1 MRHRALALVA
11 AIGVVMAACTHATT
25 STTTAP
31 APSPTSPSAST
42 MVLPMVASGFGQ
54 LPSIPLIIDTPAYAG
69 PATPRSLDGIDMVD
83 AERQV
88 VSDPAVR
95 AVLEHNGF
103 VIVPTDT
110 GDPYGGRLFWPAYEH
125 LSPQTMYVT
134 TDVGY
139 HYWHLLF
146 DKILRSLEQDV
157 FLPKLQ
163 ALVSGML
170 AGAQAQAQEL
180 EGSPV
185 AADAERVLGLMQV
198 EAALVGVPAG
208 TMSTAATKELALI
221 RQHAQM
227 TTSPLLGSE
236 VDYSLFTPR
245 GHYTRTE
252 ELTSFFYGMSL
263 LGQTP
268 FVVDPARPTLL
279 RPGVLAARILLPQ
292 GTGTTELFRLWKD
305 IEEPTAFL
313 VGSADDYS
321 PAELA
326 TAVTARM
333 PGGLTHPE
341 ALDAAAMTDVVQ
353 NLLDARR
360 VMIDPENPSMRL
372 MGVRFVL
379 DSWIL
384 DQLLY
389 PNVGTETDPRIV
401 GSPLD
406 VASAFGS
413 PFASRVQE
421 QTGQNDYA
429 RYGSQVAAMRQAV
442 TAVPDAAWGGTV
454 YNAWLWSL
462 EPMWIA
468 RGAAFPDTMQTPV
481 WAAKSH
487 QTGFGSYAELRHDT
501 ILYVKQAAAEGG
513 GEMPPFTPR
522 NWVEPDPVAFQRL
535 AAVVG
540 LMRGGLAERDLLTEE
555 TDGLL
560 ADLGELETF
569 FGRVAQDELAGVPI
583 SKTDNDRI
591 AGISYE
597 LEGLWW
603 RTSDQGG
610 PYGGTLDDEAAIIA
624 DIQRAQDQVVEIG
637 TGRVDTIYVIVPDDH
652 GGFQLA
658 QGAAY
663 SYYEFLQPLAD
674 RLTDEAWRAMLDAG
688 QQPDRPAWEAVF
700 LP

>member
-1 MRHRALALVA
+1 MRRRAFTLLAVLALIA
-11 AIGVVMAACTHATT
+11 AACTHPSATT
-25 STTTAP
+25 SPTPAP
-31 APSPTSPSAST
+31 AST
-42 MVLPMVASGFGQ
+42 PPPEPAMALPMFASGFGR
-54 LPSIPLIIDTPAYAG
+54 LPSIPLIVDTPAYAG
-69 PATPRSLDGIDMVD
+69 PVTPHSIDQVDMVD
-83 AERQV
+83 PERRV

-95 AVLEHNGF
+95 EVLERNGF

-110 GDPYGGRLFWPAYEH
+110 TAPYGGRLFWPAYEF
-125 LSPQTMYVT
+125 LSPQTIYVT

-157 FLPKLQ
+157 FLPKLRTL
-163 ALVSGML
+163 ASGML
-170 AGAQAQAQEL
+170 AGAQEQAQEL
-180 EGSPV
+180 KQTSA

-208 TMSTAATKELALI
+208 TMSPAATKELALV
-221 RQHAQM
+221 REHARM
-227 TTSPLLGSE
+227 TRSPLLGTE

-245 GHYTRTE
+245 GHYTRNE

-263 LGQTP
+263 LGQSP
-268 FVVDPARPTLL
+268 FAVDPSRPTLL
-279 RPGVLAARILLPQ
+279 RPGVLAARVLLPQ
-292 GTGTTELFRLWKD
+292 GTGTPELFRLWKD
-305 IEEPTAFL
+305 IERPTAFL

-326 TAVTARM
+326 EAVAARV
-333 PGGLTHPE
+333 PGGLKHPD
-341 ALDAAAMTDVVQ
+341 ALTPAVMADVVK
-353 NLLDARR
+353 NLLDSRD
-360 VMIDPENPSMRL
+360 VLIDPETPSMRL

-389 PNVGTETDPRIV
+389 PSVGTETDPRIV
-401 GSPLD
+401 ASPLD
-406 VASAFGS
+406 LASAFGS
-413 PFASRVQE
+413 PFARRTQE
-421 QTGQNDYA
+421 QAGQNDYA
-429 RYGSQVAAMRQAV
+429 HYNSQMKSMRQAV
-442 TAVPDAAWGGTV
+442 EAVPDAAWGGTV

-462 EPMWIA
+462 EPTWIA
-468 RGAAFPDTMQTPV
+468 RGTAFPDTMQTKA
-481 WAAKSH
+481 WTAKSH

-501 ILYVKQAAAEGG
+501 ILYVKQAAAEGA

-522 NWVEPDPVAFQRL
+522 NWVEPDPVAFLRL
-535 AAVVG
+535 AAVVD
-540 LMRGGLAERDLLTEE
+540 LMRDGLAKRDLLTEQ

-560 ADLGELETF
+560 ADLAELEAF
-569 FGRVAQDELAGVPI
+569 FGRVAQDELAGAPI
-583 SKTDNDRI
+583 SDADNQRI
-591 AGISYE
+591 ANISHE

-610 PYGGTLDDEAAIIA
+610 PYGGTLDDDAAIIA
-624 DIQRAQDQVVEIG
+624 DIQRAVDEAVEIG
-637 TGRVDTIYVIVPDDH
+637 TGRIDTIYVIVPDDH

-658 QGAAY
+658 QGGVY
-663 SYYEFLQPLAD
+663 SYYEFLQPISD

-688 QQPDRPAWEAVF
+688 DQPDRPAWEEAF

>member
-1 MRHRALALVA
+1 MRRKAFVLVA
-11 AIGVVMAACTHATT
+11 ALAVVMAACTHATT
-25 STTTAP
+25 TT
-31 APSPTSPSAST
+31 SPTPTPTST
-42 MVLPMVASGFGQ
+42 SLPTAAMTLPMVASGFGR

-69 PATPRSLDGIDMVD
+69 PATPHSLDSVDMVTP
-83 AERQV
+83 ERRV

-95 AVLEHNGF
+95 AVLERNGF
-103 VIVPTDT
+103 VVVPTDT
-110 GDPYGGRLFWPAYEH
+110 TAPYGGRLFWPAYH
-125 LSPQTMYVT
+125 FLSPQTVYVT

-146 DKILRSLEQDV
+146 DKILRDLEQDV
-157 FLPKLQ
+157 FLPKLRTL
-163 ALVSGML
+163 ASGML

-180 EGSPV
+180 QGSPV

-208 TMSTAATKELALI
+208 TMSPAATKELALI

-227 TTSPLLGSE
+227 TRSPLLGTT

-245 GHYTRTE
+245 GHYTRNE

-268 FVVDPARPTLL
+268 FAVDPTKPTLL
-279 RPGVLAARILLPQ
+279 RPGVLAARLLLPQ
-292 GTGTTELFRLWKD
+292 GTGSTELFQLWKD

-326 TAVTARM
+326 DAVTARM
-333 PGGLTHPE
+333 PGGLVHPK
-341 ALDAAAMTDVVQ
+341 ALSAAVMSDVAQ
-353 NLLDARR
+353 NLLDSRD
-360 VMIDPENPSMRL
+360 VMIDPESPSMRL

-389 PNVGTETDPRIV
+389 PNVGTELDPRIV

-413 PFASRVQE
+413 PFANRVQV
-421 QTGQNDYA
+421 QDGQNDYA
-429 RYGSQVAAMRQAV
+429 HYASQMSSMRQAV
-442 TAVPDAAWGGTV
+442 KAVPDAAWGGTV

-468 RGAAFPDTMQTPV
+468 RGAAFPDTMQTPA

-501 ILYVKQAAAEGG
+501 ILYVKQAAAEGA

-535 AAVVG
+535 AAVAD
-540 LMRGGLAERDLLTEE
+540 LMREGLGTRDLLTQA

-560 ADLGELETF
+560 ADLGELERF
-569 FGRVAQDELAGVPI
+569 FGGVAQDELAGAPI
-583 SKTDNDRI
+583 SKGDNERL
-591 AGISYE
+591 AAISGE

-610 PYGGTLDDEAAIIA
+610 RYGGTLDDDAAIIA
-624 DIQRAQDQVVEIG
+624 DIQRAQNQVLEIG
-637 TGRVDTIYVIVPDDH
+637 TGRIDTIYVIVPDDH

-658 QGAAY
+658 QGAVY
-663 SYYEFLQPLAD
+663 SYYEFLQPLSD

-688 QQPDRPAWEAVF
+688 RQPDRPAWEQVF